1 MTDMATTMRSG
12 ISDLVNVL
20 NKVRNN
26 TTVAQEQI
34 DLQKIINA
42 LFMLWQQV
50 IFDQL
55 DKADPDY
62 KAAIAALNDA
72 EDLAKAALK
81 DLKQVVDAIESATA
95 AAKAVDKVI
104 NFAVKLLV

>member
-1 MTDMATTMRSG
+1 MATTIRSG
-12 ISDLVNVL
+12 ISDVVNVL

-42 LFMLWQQV
+42 LFILWQQV

-55 DKADPDY
+55 DKASADY
-62 KAAIAALNDA
+62 RAAIGSLNDA
-72 EDLAKAALK
+72 EKVAKAALK
-81 DLKQVVDAIESATA
+81 DLDKVADAIKAATG
-95 AAKAVDKVI
+95 AAKAVDKIVK
-104 NFAVKLLV
+104 FAVKLLV

>member
-1 MTDMATTMRSG
+1 MATTIRSG

-34 DLQKIINA
+34 NLQKLINV
-42 LFMLWQQV
+42 LFILWQQV

-55 DKADPDY
+55 DKKTQDY
-62 KAAIAALNDA
+62 KDAIRSLNDA
-72 EDLAKAALK
+72 EKEAKAALK
-81 DLKQVVDAIESATA
+81 DLGKVAHAIKIATS
-95 AAKAVDKVI
+95 AAKAVDKVVK
-104 NFAVKLLV
+104 FAIKLLV

>member
-1 MTDMATTMRSG
+1 MATTIRSG

-34 DLQKIINA
+34 DLQKLINA
-42 LFMLWQQV
+42 LFILWQQV

-55 DKADPDY
+55 DKKTQDY
-62 KAAIAALNDA
+62 KDAIRSLNDA
-72 EDLAKAALK
+72 EKEAKAALK
-81 DLKQVVDAIESATA
+81 DLGEVANAIKTATS
-95 AAKAVDKVI
+95 AAKAVDKVVK
-104 NFAVKLLV
+104 FAIKLLV

>member
-1 MTDMATTMRSG
+1 MATTIRTG

-26 TTVAQEQI
+26 TTVAQDQM

-42 LFMLWQQV
+42 LFILWQQV

-55 DKADPDY
+55 DKKEADY
-62 KAAIAALNDA
+62 KAAIKSLNDA
-72 EDLAKAALK
+72 EKVAKAALK
-81 DLKQVVDAIESATA
+81 DLNQVVDAIKTATA
-95 AAKAVDKVI
+95 AAKAIDKVV